1 MRTAVLLLS
10 IVFAAVACHGFYGA
24 TVLTTEDMTSKGD
37 WEITV
42 ATGETNV
49 VTAAQSGS
57 GRIIKKGA
65 GYLVL
70 RKNSTFTGGVEIRE
84 GFLLVDPDSDAG
96 TSGTVNC
103 TALGSGAVTVC
114 GQTDTYSGY
123 CELGIVGAASND
135 TRIVTIANAINV
147 TGTSDGT
154 HPALTIYGQNSVL
167 TGKITAAADFVFIDD
182 LNTTTDIS
190 KSQWNRYNFVQSC
203 TFGEIEAAGSIGFSG
218 ICRMVFKGKVKTP
231 TLDLTIYRARR
242 DGDSDNPNQNNM
254 HGALVFHA
262 VNEIGEILD
271 ANRPIYC
278 AVDNALPGTVFH
290 AVKKPNGLGLFS
302 NAYLNMY
309 GYDGSAHIQTIG
321 GLSSEP
327 LADGEEASTGNVY
340 QWAVKGTGAKTL
352 TITGVPPDEGAATK
366 ELVSCIPLQSSMSLT
381 LDAYDGFTQTIS
393 NQSHTITGPLTA
405 KKGTLRVAG
414 TAKFTAL
421 KKISVQESAVFEI
434 ATTTEDA
441 FSAVTEIAADGELV
455 VSDKA
460 AKSLFPNL
468 VAVSLGKNAA
478 LSLPSGFEWTID
490 SLTIDGVTVAP
501 GIHTAADLPMLGE
514 GVTLKVLS
522 VKQPIDIVWSGAAQS
537 DNLISTAGNWHNPP
551 ASFNANNGTI
561 GATIAGDGNE
571 MVYGDGTILGSINV
585 TRTPAS
591 VPFTIRP
598 ATPDA
603 TLTVAGKIVMNNVG
617 QIVLSGTIA
626 TPDHLDQGAPENGG
640 AYTMYVN
647 IASNDFVLACSET
660 NNVYL
665 GPVGY
670 GSLPVVLDNAT
681 IEKPIWSRGRDL
693 SGYSLFY
700 SMPNTTNEIK
710 GAFCHETYWPYITT
724 AAGSTIT
731 FSGGMVA
738 GILMRK
744 NGPGTM
750 VIKDNPLVAR
760 VFSSW
765 QKRPQAYFGV
775 EEGTLVLDAE
785 NISLRGSYSGEGL
798 MLECSSG
805 YSTIDCRRSYCLNGE
820 CALMIYGNAYA
831 GLIEFHSTT
840 QRVTRLAAIKEV
852 EGTQMRGDPGSLLEV
867 VGGDTDMEFTNVKFM
882 TLLTNRVDIAGALS
896 VKMSATNETMTFY
909 SQDFSTSGD
918 LEVSAGTL
926 DFRSDASWLNGKNVA
941 VNGEGRLKIGKSK
954 TFNGKLAEL
963 DLEDDGVFEVP
974 SGISQKF
981 RSVVTNGV
989 ALPAGKYTSLPNG
1002 EGDFIAGGG
1011 EIVVPIH
1018 GLVFSLR

>member
-1 MRTAVLLLS
+1 MRAAVLLSS
-10 IVFAAVACHGFYGA
+10 IVFASVVCHGFYGA

-37 WEITV
+37 WEVTV

-182 LNTTTDIS
+182 YNTTTDIR
-190 KSQWNRYNFVQSC
+190 KSQWNRYDYVQSC

-218 ICRMVFKGKVKTP
+218 ICRMVFNGKVKTP
-231 TLDLTIYRARR
+231 TLDLTIYREMR
-242 DGDSDNPNQNNM
+242 DGDRYKPNQNNM
-254 HGALVFHA
+254 HGALVFRA

-271 ANRPIYC
+271 ANRLIYC
-278 AVDNALPGTVFH
+278 EVDNALLGTVFH
-290 AVKKPNGLGLFS
+290 AMKKPNGLNLFTF
-302 NAYLNMY
+302 AYLNMY
-309 GYDGSAHIQTIG
+309 GYDGSAHVQTIG
-321 GLSSEP
+321 GLSSDP
-327 LADGEEASTGNVY
+327 LADGEEIFAGSDY
-340 QWAVKGTGAKTL
+340 EWAVKGIGERNL
-352 TITGVPPDEGAATK
+352 TITGVPFDEDAATK

-393 NQSHTITGPLTA
+393 NQSHTIKGPLTA

-441 FSAVTEIAADGELV
+441 FPAVTEVAVDGELV

-460 AKSLFPNL
+460 AKSLFPNR

-478 LSLPSGFEWTID
+478 LSFPSGFKWTID

-501 GIHTAADLPMLGE
+501 GVHTAADLPMLGE
-514 GVTLKVLS
+514 GVTLNVLS
-522 VKQPIDIVWSGAAQS
+522 VKQPVDIVWSGAAES
-537 DNLISTAGNWHNPP
+537 DNLVSTAGNWQNPP
-551 ASFNANNGTI
+551 ASFNASNGTI

-571 MVYGDGTILGSINV
+571 MVYEAGTLLGSINV

-603 TLTVAGKIVMNNVG
+603 TLTVAGKIVVQDAG
-617 QIVLSGTIA
+617 QLVLSGTIS
-626 TPDHLDQGAPENGG
+626 TPSHLDQGAPAKDGK
-640 AYTMYVN
+640 YTMYVN
-647 IASNDFVLACSET
+647 IVSNDFVLACSET

-681 IEKPIWSRGRDL
+681 IEKPIWSRGMDL
-693 SGYSLFY
+693 SGFTLFY
-700 SMPNTTNEIK
+700 SKPNTVNEIK

-731 FSGGMVA
+731 FSGGMES

-750 VIKDNPLVAR
+750 VIKDLPLVAR
-760 VFSSW
+760 SFYSW
-765 QKRPQAYFGV
+765 QERPIGYFGV

-785 NISLRGSYSGEGL
+785 NISLRGSSSGEGL

-840 QRVTRLAAIKEV
+840 QRVTRLAAIKDV
-852 EGTQMRGDPGSLLEV
+852 KGTQMRGDPGSLLEV
-867 VGGDTDMEFTNVKFM
+867 VGGGTDMEFNKAYM

-896 VKMSATNETMTFY
+896 FKMSATNETMTFY
-909 SQDFSTSGD
+909 SQDFTTSGD

-941 VNGEGRLKIGKSK
+941 VNGEGRLKIGKNK

-963 DLEDDGVFEVP
+963 DLEDEGVFEVP

-1002 EGDFIAGGG
+1002 EGDFMAGGG